1 MKLINIIIIQLIIA
15 FGLFQPAKAQI
26 VSISGEIFEYA
37 TYYVNSF
44 DLNTGATNVQ
54 IFRYQLDA
62 TEYPVPVKIRFSAS
76 FISPS
81 LGINSQTTIIEI
93 VTDII
98 DLQAPIILDN
108 RDISSE
114 TAVIYDMASPPNS
127 IELTGRV
134 IESLDPSQAD
144 AILQSVL
151 TTGSISDGEYTFNIS
166 IESEYEEIYVSD
178 SKTIIVQSPISI
190 NLESPGGSLSDTL
203 DNVIYTTFPIFQWF
217 SQPCNGCETFI
228 RVAQYNS
235 EAHSSLEDAL
245 QDQRVLP
252 FNQSDDWFPIDNIN
266 SFQYPYSNAYPLE
279 EGMVYA
285 WQTMMLLPTTS
296 GMEEMASSIFA
307 FKIGITGTVETTS
320 AILSPLLMTLQQVL
334 GDDQYNAFFGSGN
347 VLQGYNPTGQ
357 LEINDINVDEASL
370 NYLLNQFLSNSYQVQ
385 SITVE

>member
-190 NLESPGGSLSDTL
+190 NLEPVFVNTNSPCS
-203 DNVIYTTFPIFQWF
+203 
-217 SQPCNGCETFI
+217 
-228 RVAQYNS
+228 
-235 EAHSSLEDAL
+235 
-245 QDQRVLP
+245 
-252 FNQSDDWFPIDNIN
+252 
-266 SFQYPYSNAYPLE
+266 
-279 EGMVYA
+279 
-285 WQTMMLLPTTS
+285 
-296 GMEEMASSIFA
+296 
-307 FKIGITGTVETTS
+307 
-320 AILSPLLMTLQQVL
+320 
-334 GDDQYNAFFGSGN
+334 
-347 VLQGYNPTGQ
+347 
-357 LEINDINVDEASL
+357 
-370 NYLLNQFLSNSYQVQ
+370 
-385 SITVE
+385 

>member
-1 MKLINIIIIQLIIA
+1 
-15 FGLFQPAKAQI
+15 
-26 VSISGEIFEYA
+26 
-37 TYYVNSF
+37 
-44 DLNTGATNVQ
+44 
-54 IFRYQLDA
+54 
-62 TEYPVPVKIRFSAS
+62 
-76 FISPS
+76 
-81 LGINSQTTIIEI
+81 
-93 VTDII
+93 
-98 DLQAPIILDN
+98 
-108 RDISSE
+108 
-114 TAVIYDMASPPNS
+114 MASPPNS